1 MNLSYTAAE
10 ERFRA
15 ELRAWLE
22 KNPAGA
28 EPERLDDWVA
38 HGKAWQKKLYEAG
51 WCGIAWPAEYG
62 GRGAS
67 LIQQV
72 IFQEGMA
79 RAQAPMPIN
88 LAGLTIAR
96 PVLFAHRTR
105 HPNPPH
111 STPDP

>member
-1 MNLSYTAAE
+1 MNLSYTAGE

-22 KNPAGA
+22 ANPTGA

-38 HGKAWQKKLYEAG
+38 HGKAWQRKLYEAG

-67 LIQQV
+67 LIQPIV
-72 IFQEGMA
+72 FPEGVAGAPAPLPIHLA
-79 RAQAPMPIN
+79 R
-88 LAGLTIAR
+88 LTMGG
-96 PVLFAHRTR
+96 PVLVA
-105 HPNPPH
+105 P
-111 STPDP
+111 